1 MKSNILE
8 NNITFQPVIK
18 LHLAKG
24 IRKKVIIKKIKYN
37 EIIQFTNLKISTKRQ

>member
-1 MKSNILE
+1 MKSNISE

-24 IRKKVIIKKIKYN
+24 IRKEVIIKKI
-37 EIIQFTNLKISTKRQ
+37 